1 MDKKEMIDKV
11 VAKAKSNPMFLL
23 ELKKDPQKAIESVVG
38 VDIPDGMINKDM
50 IDKVLSALKKD
61 GIDGAVDAVKDLMK

>member
-1 MDKKEMIDKV
+1 MIDKV

-23 ELKKDPQKAIESVVG
+23 ELKKDPEKAIESVVG

>member
-23 ELKKDPQKAIESVVG
+23 ELKKDPEKAIESVVG